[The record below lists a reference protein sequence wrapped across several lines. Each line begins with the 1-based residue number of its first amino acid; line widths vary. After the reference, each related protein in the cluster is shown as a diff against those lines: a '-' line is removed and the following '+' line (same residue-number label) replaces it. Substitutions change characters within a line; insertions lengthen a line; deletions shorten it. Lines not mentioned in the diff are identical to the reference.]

1 MKSKSN
7 SSTGNILNNIRLA
20 SIGFFLGLVSYFLI
34 KIVSVILIVAIIVAM
49 VIWWDKNKNNK
60 Y

>member
-20 SIGFFLGLVSYFLI
+20 SIGFFLSLVSYFLI
-34 KIVSVILIVAIIVAM
+34 KILTIILIVSIIVAM
-49 VIWWDKNKNNK
+49 VIWWDKNKSNK
-60 Y
+60 

>member
-7 SSTGNILNNIRLA
+7 SSTGNILNSIRLA

-34 KIVSVILIVAIIVAM
+34 KILSIILTVSIIVAV
-49 VIWWDKNKNNK
+49 VIWWEGNKSNK
-60 Y
+60 H

>member
-20 SIGFFLGLVSYFLI
+20 SIGFFLGLISYFLI
-34 KIVSVILIVAIIVAM
+34 KVLSIILIVSIIVAM
-49 VIWWDKNKNNK
+49 VIWWDKNKSNK

>member
-7 SSTGNILNNIRLA
+7 SSKENIFNSILLA

-34 KIVSVILIVAIIVAM
+34 KILSIILTVLLVVVIAA
-49 VIWWDKNKNNK
+49 WWKKNENNK
-60 Y
+60 

>member
-34 KIVSVILIVAIIVAM
+34 KILSIILIVAIIVAM
-49 VIWWDKNKNNK
+49 VIWWDKNKRNK

>member
-20 SIGFFLGLVSYFLI
+20 SIGFFIGLVSYFLI
-34 KIVSVILIVAIIVAM
+34 KILSITLIVSIILGV
-49 VIWWDKNKNNK
+49 VIWRERNKSNK
-60 Y
+60 H

>member
-34 KIVSVILIVAIIVAM
+34 KILSIILIVAIIVTM
-49 VIWWDKNKNNK
+49 VIWWDKNKSNK
-60 Y
+60 